1 VVRLQQLRYVVAV
14 ADERHFTHAAA
25 RLHVSQPA
33 LSTQVRALEEEL
45 GAALFDRTR
54 GDVALTAAGEA
65 FLPWARQALA
75 DLEAGR
81 ADVRELAGRRRGRL
95 ALGATPS
102 LTTGLL
108 PAVLARLHARY
119 PGIELRLHEAGSPD
133 LVDQLVAGLL
143 DLALV
148 ILPTAVAGVQTIALA
163 HEELVLAVPPDHPL
177 AARAAVAVSD
187 LEGLP
192 LVVFREGYDLRARTY
207 AICQAAGFAPAL
219 ALEGGEM
226 DGVLAGLG
234 PTVVPV
240 SALRPELPLV
250 AVRFAGVAPTRTV
263 GLAER
268 THRPRPAAASAF
280 VEELTGT
287 LAGGWPGGPL
297 PGLTLL
303 EPDPPV

>member
-1 VVRLQQLRYVVAV
+1 MRLQQLRYVVAL
-14 ADERHFTHAAA
+14 ADERHFTRAAQ
-25 RLHVSQPA
+25 RLHVSQPS
-33 LSTQVRALEEEL
+33 LSTQVRILEEEL

-95 ALGATPS
+95 SLGATPS

-108 PAVLARLHARY
+108 PPVLARLHERY
-119 PGIELRLHEAGSPD
+119 PGIELALHEAGSPD
-133 LVDQLVAGLL
+133 LALQVAAGLI

-148 ILPTAVAGVQTIALA
+148 ILPTDVAGVHTEPLA
-163 HEELVLAVPPDHPL
+163 EEELVVAVPPDHPFAGQGRL
-177 AARAAVAVSD
+177 PVAA
-187 LEGLP
+187 LEGVP
-192 LVVFREGYDLRARTY
+192 LVVFREGYDLRTRTY
-207 AICQAAGFAPAL
+207 ALCQSAGFAPAL

-226 DGVLAGLG
+226 DGVLAMVAAGLG

-240 SALRPELPLV
+240 SALRPDLPLV
-250 AVRFAGVAPTRTV
+250 GVRFAGDAPTRTV

-268 THRPRPAAASAF
+268 SERQRPAAAVAF
-280 VEELTGT
+280 VEELTDT
-287 LAGGWPGGPL
+287 LVDGWPGGPL
-297 PGLTLL
+297 AGLRVL
-303 EPDPPV
+303 